1 MAEWR
6 HPDEAGYDPVGVDAR
21 QTRVC
26 GSDLANTSYS
36 GVELERAILDNAAA
50 HFNLDRLFQHFKL
63 GAVKTHGL
71 NTMKNINIFS
81 VSLISLIIC
90 TAPSAAPEANYI
102 GTCQNIVLEYTH
114 LKATCATVEGTL
126 YDTEINLDDYISDEL
141 GYLTWSNAG
150 GFSKTCT
157 RFILDRFRYLGA
169 ERGDKCKFWKTGP
182 CSNESKIDLTEK
194 IINSSGE
201 LKIRRETNY

>member
-26 GSDLANTSYS
+26 GSDSANTSYS

-50 HFNLDRLFQHFKL
+50 HFSLDRLFQHFKL
-63 GAVKTHGL
+63 GAVKKRGF
-71 NTMKNINIFS
+71 NMMKNITKFS
-81 VSLISLIIC
+81 VPLISLIIC
-90 TAPSAAPEANYI
+90 TAPRAAPEENYI
-102 GTCQNIVLEYTH
+102 GTCQNIVIENTY

-141 GYLTWSNAG
+141 GYLIWSNAG

-169 ERGDKCKFWKTGP
+169 ECGDKCKFWKTGP

-201 LKIRRETNY
+201 LKIRRETTY